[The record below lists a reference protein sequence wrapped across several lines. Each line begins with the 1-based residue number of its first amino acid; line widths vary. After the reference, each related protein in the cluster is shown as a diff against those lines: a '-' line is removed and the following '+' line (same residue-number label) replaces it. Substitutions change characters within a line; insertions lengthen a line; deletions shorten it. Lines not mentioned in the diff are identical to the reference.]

1 MDDRSYRD
9 ELAAALAR
17 NAELEAEVAALR
29 APRSEELIAQLA
41 ALRATRETTRLR
53 AEQDARVA
61 RKTSGAF
68 FLAFAAGAAFC
79 LLMHAVVVA
88 AVFAATALIAGV
100 VLRLEGNRRGPLAR
114 LDQQIL
120 ALERQ
125 QPAAP
130 VPRVRVDVDVETAAR
145 DAELLADAETRA
157 KAEIV

>member
-1 MDDRSYRD
+1 VEDRSYRD

-17 NAELEAEVAALR
+17 NAQLEAEVAALR

-53 AEQDARVA
+53 AEQEARVA

-79 LLMHAVVVA
+79 LLMHAIVVA

-100 VLRLEGNRRGPLAR
+100 ALRLEGNRRGPLAR

-125 QPAAP
+125 QSAPPA
-130 VPRVRVDVDVETAAR
+130 PRVRVDIEAGMRA
-145 DAELLADAETRA
+145 AELLADAEPRG
-157 KAEIV
+157 KAELV